1 MKNVV
6 GAIAKPINKIAEA
19 IHGTRVKH
27 RHITAIVIG
36 TCVGL
41 LGVEIAH
48 MHQTFVPLV
57 FQDFVGYGL
66 HGLGIAPI
74 LERVLNF
81 FSIVE

>member
-1 MKNVV
+1 MKNIVS
-6 GAIAKPINKIAEA
+6 AIAKPINKVAEA

-36 TCVGL
+36 TCIGL

-48 MHQTFVPLV
+48 MHQTVFPVV
-57 FQDFVGYGL
+57 FQDFFGYGL

-74 LERVLNF
+74 LERVLTV
-81 FSIVE
+81 FSLEE